1 MASDYGGD
9 RRESDF
15 ESYSFLI
22 ADAGGLG
29 EWRARMNRLRDTIL
43 TDGRTISFKDRNS
56 DAVQRRAEP
65 HFLAAANTIPGVVA
79 TILVDRT
86 VPSVRMFPPR
96 EEFAV
101 TGSNTPAAAMFTNW
115 KQPTFE
121 RLMRI
126 AWFGTTI
133 FAGLSTPEQHLLW
146 ITDND
151 DIVAND
157 GRTQTFGVSVAAVR
171 LWMQPGMSPPRLDVT
186 RPASWPTPAKR
197 LALEDLLSVADYAAG
212 AVPAALTVGQHH
224 GHSIASPLIQ
234 LLPAATPADILKLH
248 AWVAEDQ
255 WPLKRWVFVFRRG
268 ANPGSWD
275 YGSVRV
281 RRYN

>member
-1 MASDYGGD
+1 MA
-9 RRESDF
+9 RR
-15 ESYSFLI
+15 I
-22 ADAGGLG
+22 
-29 EWRARMNRLRDTIL
+29 NRLRDTIL

-56 DAVQRRAEP
+56 NAVQRRAEP

-133 FAGLSTPEQHLLW
+133 FAGLSTPQQHLLW

-171 LWMQPGMSPPRLDVT
+171 LSDAAWNVAAAARRHETCKLADT
-186 RPASWPTPAKR
+186 RQEAR
-197 LALEDLLSVADYAAG
+197 AG
-212 AVPAALTVGQHH
+212 RSAV
-224 GHSIASPLIQ
+224 S
-234 LLPAATPADILKLH
+234 
-248 AWVAEDQ
+248 
-255 WPLKRWVFVFRRG
+255 R
-268 ANPGSWD
+268 
-275 YGSVRV
+275 
-281 RRYN
+281 